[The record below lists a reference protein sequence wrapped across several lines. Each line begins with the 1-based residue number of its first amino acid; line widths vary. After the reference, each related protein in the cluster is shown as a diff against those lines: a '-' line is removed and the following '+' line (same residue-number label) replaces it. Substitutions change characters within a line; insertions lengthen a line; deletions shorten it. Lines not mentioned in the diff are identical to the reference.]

1 MKKKIILIIALVLIV
16 GLGIFL
22 VVKLTTKKDKLENND
37 TTNKVVYT
45 LTNPLNTK
53 IELIRKEVI
62 HDKYIGVDL
71 SRYEDKEDDLR
82 KEIKKYV
89 YKDSDVKALNLSEEY
104 NRAYD
109 KLLRKIRGINGSG
122 YSREYLRKE
131 LQKEGI
137 QNSVVEYVIDNAN
150 IDYNDQAIIRVY
162 KYLSA
167 GNSKQGIN
175 DKLIKEEFTEE
186 EIEYALSEIE
196 DVDFYEQAIEEACL
210 YKYYKKYDKATA
222 AKYLRMKKFTEE
234 EIEYAVN
241 FVFEKLN
248 KKN

>member
-1 MKKKIILIIALVLIV
+1 MKKKIILIIALVLVI

-22 VVKLTTKKDKLENND
+22 GVKLATKKDKIDNND

-45 LTNPLNTK
+45 LTDPLNAK

-71 SRYEDKEDDLR
+71 SRYEEKEDNLR

-89 YKDSDVKALNLSEEY
+89 YKDSDVESLNLSEEY

-137 QNSVVEYVIDNAN
+137 QNSVAEYVIDNAN

-210 YKYYKKYDKATA
+210 YKYYKKYDKATT

-241 FVFEKLN
+241 TVFEKI
-248 KKN
+248 K